1 MKKVQDIINAMT
13 DDELDK
19 SLKERTVYRKEKY
32 PIIKISE
39 MEFAVYEW
47 KDNIYLNCRSTFK
60 DGTKDNWVDVSD
72 LTDFTVGE
80 YNQLVEELHKH
91 YPDYPIEYLEGRFV

>member
-13 DDELDK
+13 VNEIDK
-19 SLKERTVYRKEKY
+19 ALLKREEYRKEKY
-32 PIIKISE
+32 PIIKIKE
-39 MEFAVYEW
+39 AEFKCEEDDKGNIFLLW
-47 KDNIYLNCRSTFK
+47 KAEDL
-60 DGTKDNWVDVSD
+60 GWGDVED
-72 LTDFTVGE
+72 LTDFTVYE